1 MGFHYL
7 LTYTFFTIFRQACE
21 INTVSYA
28 ARDSAR
34 AETLIDEKCIQK
46 GEAILSG
53 KKNGLLFLVHNVTVF
68 PSMHWKNFEK
78 KRHTINRL

>member
-53 KKNGLLFLVHNVTVF
+53 KKKWAAVF
-68 PSMHWKNFEK
+68 SAQCDSLSKYALEK
-78 KRHTINRL
+78 F